1 MPLKMEHMT
10 GFITTWCSMD
20 NSHTVKAR
28 PFTCLGSVVKNENKM
43 WTFTPNHDSQSCR
56 TSIH

>member
-10 GFITTWCSMD
+10 GFITTWCSTN

-28 PFTCLGSVVKNENKM
+28 PVTWDQL
-43 WTFTPNHDSQSCR
+43 
-56 TSIH
+56 